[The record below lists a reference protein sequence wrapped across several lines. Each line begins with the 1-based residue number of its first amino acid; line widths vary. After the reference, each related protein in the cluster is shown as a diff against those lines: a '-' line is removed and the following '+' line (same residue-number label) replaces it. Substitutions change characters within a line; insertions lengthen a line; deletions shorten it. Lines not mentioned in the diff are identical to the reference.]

1 MSEEIEIEY
10 KAMLTKEQF
19 DAIFAVYPFPNEPVV
34 QTNHYFETDDF
45 ALKEANAAL
54 RIRDMSGAYVVTL
67 KQAKTD
73 HVLETHDT
81 ITAEEFS
88 DWVDDK
94 IIYPPAINKALTKL
108 NIHAADLHYAGALTT
123 KRYTFEKDKVHYC
136 LDESHYAGIRDYEL
150 EIEESTFGSA
160 GDIFQKI
167 MREFAIEEVIS
178 ETKIARFFAA
188 RGKNRFRSS

>member
-10 KAMLTKEQF
+10 KAMLQKEQF
-19 DAIFAVYPFPNEPVV
+19 EAILAAYPFPNEAIV

-45 ALKEANAAL
+45 ALREANAAL
-54 RIRDMSGAYVVTL
+54 RIREISENYVITL
-67 KQAKTD
+67 KQAKTN

-81 ITAEEFS
+81 ITAKMFTAWTKGE
-88 DWVDDK
+88 
-94 IIYPPAINKALTKL
+94 IIYPPAINKALTEL
-108 NIHAADLHYAGALTT
+108 GIESANLTYVGALTT

-136 LDESHYAGIRDYEL
+136 LDESHYAGITDYEL

-160 GDIFQKI
+160 IDIFLKI
-167 MREFAIEEVIS
+167 IGEFAIEEVVS

-188 RGKNRFRSS
+188 IGKNR